1 MALQLHFVSA
11 CRVLSPRPHG
21 TVVSNSVLHVVSI
34 ICGMCTCV
42 RCMAHVVSCSVAQV
56 FFLTGTDEHGE
67 KIATNAV
74 SCMRCIRVAVALCGP
89 SISLVI
95 RRSGLCGVLNRL
107 NLVNV
112 RIRVSHTRNGSG
124 YCVAVGYA
132 ALALFR

>member
-1 MALQLHFVSA
+1 MWYVYVYTLY
-11 CRVLSPRPHG
+11 G
-21 TVVSNSVLHVVSI
+21 T
-34 ICGMCTCV
+34 
-42 RCMAHVVSCSVAQV
+42 RRRCSVAQV

-124 YCVAVGYA
+124 YYVAVGYA